1 MSTTSEKDTMGIAVE
16 EVRKPEPEL
25 GGQNHSSPS
34 LEDLIEEVPP
44 VEDSPSLIETIG
56 YLLSIQD
63 GYGPPDSTWDVE
75 DFD

>member
-1 MSTTSEKDTMGIAVE
+1 MSTTSEKNTMGIAVE
-16 EVRKPEPEL
+16 EVRKTEPEL
-25 GGQNHSSPS
+25 GCQNHSSPS

>member
-1 MSTTSEKDTMGIAVE
+1 MSTPSEKNTMGIAVE

-25 GGQNHSSPS
+25 GSQNHSSPS

>member
-1 MSTTSEKDTMGIAVE
+1 MSTTSEKNTMGIAVE
-16 EVRKPEPEL
+16 EVRKTEPEL